1 MLLAGMEIFDEILK
15 FASMAVTLFG
25 GAISIGG
32 IIDFGEG
39 KSQQAASKQ
48 SEGMTKIVG
57 GGDHCGRRRIPGP
70 TALVTDQRVR
80 INRRIGEIMNGTKV
94 ILSCQCGQRIF

>member
-39 KSQQAASKQ
+39 KSQQAAAKQ

-57 GGDHCGRRRIPGP
+57 GGIIIAVGIL
-70 TALVTDQRVR
+70 LVPQ
-80 INRRIGEIMNGTKV
+80 
-94 ILSCQCGQRIF
+94 LSSLIQI